1 MRVPV
6 LIAATLLLAAHGGRA
21 EQFLAGFED
30 VPVMPGIE
38 VVGGAGVA
46 FDSPAGRIVEAY
58 ASGPVSRDAVRA
70 FYQTSLPQ
78 LGWTRT
84 GLLAFQR
91 EGESLTIELLGDEPG
106 TVTVRFEL
114 GPTPDR

>member
-1 MRVPV
+1 MRVPF
-6 LIAATLLLAAHGGRA
+6 LIAAAMLMAVPAGRA

-38 VVGGAGVA
+38 VVGEAGVS
-46 FDSPAGRIVEAY
+46 FDSPAGRIVQAY
-58 ASGPVSRDAVRA
+58 ASGSVTRAAVRA
-70 FYQTSLPQ
+70 FYRESLPQ
-78 LGWTRT
+78 LGWART

-91 EGESLTIELLGDEPG
+91 EGENLTIELLGEEPG

-114 GPTPDR
+114 GPAQQ